1 MSTIL
6 FLIGFIG
13 CSATMFAQTNSD
25 SLKKHLVKLTS
36 YPLARN
42 EKLFN

>member
-1 MSTIL
+1 ML

-13 CSATMFAQTNSD
+13 CSTTMFSQTNRD
-25 SLKKHLVKLTS
+25 WLKKHGVKRTS
-36 YPLARN
+36 YPLAQN

>member
-1 MSTIL
+1 MRNVL

-13 CSATMFAQTNSD
+13 CSTTMFAQTNRD
-25 SLKKHLVKLTS
+25 SLKKHVVKLTS